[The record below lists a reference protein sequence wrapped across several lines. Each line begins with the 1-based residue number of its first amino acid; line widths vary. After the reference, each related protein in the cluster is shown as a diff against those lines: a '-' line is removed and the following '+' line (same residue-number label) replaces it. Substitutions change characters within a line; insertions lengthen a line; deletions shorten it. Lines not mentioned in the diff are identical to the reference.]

1 MASEEAG
8 FDSLGPKG
16 QEVAEAHRTADYS
29 IVHPETRA
37 NIASFDY
44 KYEYYSPKQLRVI
57 NIFDVPGISRFK
69 ISAELASKYLSFA
82 SKADFISY
90 AENILPGIVGPAID
104 VLASDNWVEKIR
116 EYDGTSFAWGANGDN
131 EELNK
136 NLSELESLGLLLSA
150 FCDTKRGQ
158 STLDLIYVYMY
169 DNSVRRL
176 LNTFATLITK
186 PKLLPSIRKGFMGVL
201 AGLRIEIFILAH
213 AVQILL
219 FAPLQERGDMP
230 YTSTDSYPRRFPLGY
245 PKPGPDD
252 VKVCGKYS
260 LDDLYRAPLLMF
272 FHLQQQPGKGADAH
286 ISQGSE
292 VWLGYTT
299 VRSYYPWHG
308 ALNPPS
314 LERFAFRSSLEK
326 YNFALSNLQLYTR

>member
-8 FDSLGPKG
+8 CDSLGPKG

-29 IVHPETRA
+29 IVYPETRA

-44 KYEYYSPKQLRVI
+44 KYEDYRPKQLRVI
-57 NIFDVPGISRFK
+57 NILDVPGISRFK
-69 ISAELASKYLSFA
+69 ISAELASKYLSFD

-158 STLDLIYVYMY
+158 PTLDLIYVYMY

-219 FAPLQERGDMP
+219 FAPL
-230 YTSTDSYPRRFPLGY
+230 
-245 PKPGPDD
+245 
-252 VKVCGKYS
+252 
-260 LDDLYRAPLLMF
+260 
-272 FHLQQQPGKGADAH
+272 
-286 ISQGSE
+286 
-292 VWLGYTT
+292 
-299 VRSYYPWHG
+299 
-308 ALNPPS
+308 
-314 LERFAFRSSLEK
+314 
-326 YNFALSNLQLYTR
+326 